1 MEYLMPVDATTD
13 GTYLEFRASS
23 GESCRIRVEN
33 IVIDLRLGGHCT
45 QALED
50 WCRERQ
56 AEALRHQAPARA
68 TA

>member
-1 MEYLMPVDATTD
+1 MEYLMPVDAMMD

-33 IVIDLRLGGHCT
+33 IIIDLRLGGHCT

-56 AEALRHQAPARA
+56 AEAIRHRAQAQAA
-68 TA
+68 A